1 MVNDDH
7 RPFLIRGYRRSDR
20 EAVRK
25 LCCDT
30 GFLGDP
36 IDPVYED
43 RELFA
48 DFLTTYYTDH
58 EPGSCFLLEVDG
70 EIRGYLLGSRKPL
83 QNQLY
88 ALYQNVWLFF
98 RALTRYFRY
107 NERSRRFVR
116 WILVHGWREVPA
128 APRRTPHFHI
138 NLLPDARKVS
148 TTRAL
153 MSAYLSYLY
162 RSGEKRVYGQ
172 IITFESRRGEKM
184 FERYGFKVL
193 NRAEITKYKAIYPES
208 VYLSTVIK
216 NLETAEPLSVT
227 TRSTLLTV
235 ATCSKR
241 RRALSVPHFLAGIAQ
256 LVEQLICNQ
265 QVVGSNPS
273 AGSLHFPFSNG
284 DCLITRSVLDV
295 ELLHDAVESLH
306 AIKLE

>member
-1 MVNDDH
+1 MESDDH
-7 RPFLIRGYRRSDR
+7 KPFSIRSYRASDR

-25 LCCDT
+25 LCCNT

-58 EPGSCFLLEVDG
+58 EPESCFLLEVDG

-83 QNQLY
+83 RNQLY

-98 RALTRYFRY
+98 RALIRYFRY
-107 NERSRRFVR
+107 HERSRRFIR
-116 WILVHGWREVPA
+116 WTLVHGWHELPA
-128 APRRTPHFHI
+128 RPRRVPHFHI

-172 IITFESRRGEKM
+172 IVTFESRRGEKM
-184 FERYGFKVL
+184 L
-193 NRAEITKYKAIYPES
+193 AEIR
-208 VYLSTVIK
+208 
-216 NLETAEPLSVT
+216 NQLSVVQEG
-227 TRSTLLTV
+227 RVIILPPPPLRGLGNAGGAWADHRDRCRQSWNASVHYSAV
-235 ATCSKR
+235 A
-241 RRALSVPHFLAGIAQ
+241 AEAGR
-256 LVEQLICNQ
+256 
-265 QVVGSNPS
+265 VGI
-273 AGSLHFPFSNG
+273 GM
-284 DCLITRSVLDV
+284 
-295 ELLHDAVESLH
+295 
-306 AIKLE
+306 